1 MRRLGREWWRMHC
14 ALPLPTGERAGV
26 RGREVETRKV
36 TPSPG
41 ASRRPLPK
49 GERCSKP
56 RSRLVFVT
64 AAFAAML
71 VALPSSAQPTADASR
86 KVVAAAPGR
95 IEGSQ
100 DAVAV
105 GASISGI
112 IDKVTVGQ
120 GDKVA
125 AGQVLVRIACRDVE
139 AQVAARIAEHEAA
152 QAVHRKLVN
161 GPRREDID
169 IAEAEL
175 KLAEA
180 RHTEAQIRVSRSARL
195 ADSNAVSQAI
205 RDTNDRDARMAA
217 AQFDAARHR
226 LQLLRAGTREEE
238 LAEAQAKMHAAK
250 HAVAVTRAEL
260 AKCDVKSPVD
270 GVVLRKHVSEGEVI
284 SLFYPKPLVTVA
296 ETRTY
301 RVRAEVDEHD
311 VPRVRSGQQVEIVV
325 NSSRQTR
332 LRGRVTSTAPVM
344 GRRQIL
350 TTDPADK
357 SDRDVMEVMI
367 DLDSRP
373 DNLPIGLRVSV
384 LFYE

>member
-1 MRRLGREWWRMHC
+1 L
-14 ALPLPTGERAGV
+14 
-26 RGREVETRKV
+26 
-36 TPSPG
+36 
-41 ASRRPLPK
+41 
-49 GERCSKP
+49 
-56 RSRLVFVT
+56 
-64 AAFAAML
+64 
-71 VALPSSAQPTADASR
+71 SAQPVAPAAQR

-112 IDKVTVGQ
+112 VDKVTVGQ

-139 AQVAARIAEHEAA
+139 AQLAARTAEHEAA
-152 QAVHRKLVN
+152 QAFHRKLVN

-180 RHTEAQIRVSRSARL
+180 RHTEAQIRVTRSTRL

-217 AQFDAARHR
+217 AQLDAARHR
-226 LQLLRAGTREEE
+226 VALLKAGTREEE

-250 HAVAVTRAEL
+250 HAVAVTGAEL

-270 GVVLRKHVSEGEVI
+270 GIVLRKHVSEGEVI

-296 ETRTY
+296 ETRSY

-311 VPRVRSGQQVEIVV
+311 VPRVRVGQPVEIVV
-325 NSSRQTR
+325 NSTRQTR

-357 SDRDVMEVMI
+357 SDRDVMEVVI
-367 DLDSRP
+367 DLDTKPES
-373 DNLPIGLRVSV
+373 LPIGLRVSV